1 MWCNCEHM
9 CTIICVCMCMH
20 SHLLS
25 IAWFML
31 PLCPG
36 VPWFKLLKE
45 THCPGTT
52 ETKSVYIFHG
62 TLVMYVI
69 YSSVY
74 FAWHTVSGVALS
86 RIVAVYVCVGVCI
99 IAALWNLVW
108 TGLTLKFQ
116 G

>member
-1 MWCNCEHM
+1 
-9 CTIICVCMCMH
+9 
-20 SHLLS
+20 
-25 IAWFML
+25 
-31 PLCPG
+31 
-36 VPWFKLLKE
+36 
-45 THCPGTT
+45 
-52 ETKSVYIFHG
+52 
-62 TLVMYVI
+62 MYVI